1 MLSLPAPLILPT
13 GGLVA
18 IPVPPATTITAE
30 SSPAWIARSF
40 RLASPRHLIRKR
52 RPVTLF
58 TGDLTVGDA
67 LV

>member
-18 IPVPPATTITAE
+18 VPVPPATTVTAE

-40 RLASPRHLIRKR
+40 RLASPQHLNRMRH
-52 RPVTLF
+52 PVTLF
-58 TGDLTVGDA
+58 TGDLAVGHA
-67 LV
+67 LI